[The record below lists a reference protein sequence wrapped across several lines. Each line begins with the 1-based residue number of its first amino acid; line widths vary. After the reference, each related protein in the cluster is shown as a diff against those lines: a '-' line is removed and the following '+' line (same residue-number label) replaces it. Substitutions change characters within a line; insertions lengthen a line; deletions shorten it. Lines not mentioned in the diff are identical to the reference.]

1 MQKSNFQ
8 VIFIGIF
15 IACAVAAIAIFAG
28 FIKLPD
34 KAKTNGPTG
43 AVVMWGTVPS
53 RALGVPLQ
61 EFNNKQSYSLS
72 YIEKNSDT
80 FETDLIEALASG
92 TGPDLFLLP
101 QDSLYRFE
109 NKIIPIPYTNFS
121 AENFRANYAQI
132 TDVLL
137 AKDGILGFPMAVD
150 PLIMYYNPNLLEAK
164 GIPLPPKTWDE
175 VVAIAPKLTV
185 KTNAGIVSKASIGL
199 GEYTNIDNAKAII
212 SALFLQA
219 GSPIVSRDISGTY
232 TPKLLGTGSTNDAL
246 RFYMSFSDT
255 SNPVYTWNK
264 SLRSSRDMFVAG
276 DLAMYLGFASELP
289 TIARL
294 NPNLKFYVSQFPQAK
309 DGLPSNFGRLYS
321 VVISKSSKNLNGAYG
336 VAGLF
341 AASPVADA
349 MTQSLS
355 MTPVLRTKLAAKPQ
369 TTFGPILYDQAL
381 VARTWIDPNAAATD
395 TLFKTMIAD
404 VTSGR
409 SAVEQAISMVQAG
422 LQSIFYPR

>member
-28 FIKLPD
+28 FIKIPD
-34 KAKTNGPTG
+34 KTKTAGPTG

-53 RALGVPLQ
+53 RALGLSLQ
-61 EFNNKQSYSLS
+61 EFNNKKSYAFS
-72 YIEKNSDT
+72 YVEKNSDT

-121 AENFRANYAQI
+121 AETFRANYAQI
-132 TDVLL
+132 ADVLL
-137 AKDGILGFPMAVD
+137 AKDGILGFPIAVD

-164 GIPLPPKTWDE
+164 GISLPPKTWDD
-175 VVAIAPKLTV
+175 VVAIAPRLTV
-185 KTNAGIVSKASIGL
+185 KTNAGVVSKASIGL

-212 SALFLQA
+212 SALFIQA
-219 GSPIVSRDISGTY
+219 GSPIVSRDIAGTYAPKLIGSGT
-232 TPKLLGTGSTNDAL
+232 TTDAL

-255 SNPVYTWNK
+255 TNPVYTWNK

-294 NPNLKFYVSQFPQAK
+294 NPNLKFFVSSFPQAK
-309 DGLPSNFGRLYS
+309 DSFPSDFGRLYT
-321 VVISKSSKNLNGAYG
+321 VVVSKSSKNLNGAYG
-336 VAGLF
+336 VAGLL
-341 AASPVADA
+341 AASPVADV

-355 MTPVLRTKLAAKPQ
+355 MTPVLRTKLALKPQ
-369 TTFGPILYDQAL
+369 TTFGPVIYDQAL
-381 VARTWIDPNAAATD
+381 VARTWIDPNVTASD
-395 TLFKTMIAD
+395 VLFKIMISD
-404 VTSGR
+404 VSSGR
-409 SAVEQAISMVQAG
+409 FAVEQAISTVQAG

>member
-1 MQKSNFQ
+1 MKKSNFQ
-8 VIFIGIF
+8 NIFIGIF

-28 FIKLPD
+28 FIKLP
-34 KAKTNGPTG
+34 AKSKTVGPTG
-43 AVVMWGTVPS
+43 TVVMWGTVPS
-53 RALGVPLQ
+53 RALGVALQ
-61 EFNNKQSYSLS
+61 AFNNKQSYSFS

-101 QDSLYRFE
+101 ENSLYRFE
-109 NKIIPIPYTNFS
+109 NKTIPIPYANLS
-121 AENFRANYAQI
+121 VDIFRANYAQI
-132 TDVLL
+132 ADVLL
-137 AKDGILGFPMAVD
+137 AKNGVLGFPMAID

-164 GIPLPPKTWDE
+164 GISLPPKTWDD

-199 GEYTNIDNAKAII
+199 GEYTNIENAKAII
-212 SALFLQA
+212 SALFMQA
-219 GSPIVSRDISGTY
+219 GSPIVSRDSAGTY
-232 TPKLLGTGSTNDAL
+232 TPKLLGFGATTDAL
-246 RFYMSFSDT
+246 RFYMSFSDA

-294 NPNLKFYVSQFPQAK
+294 NPNLKFFVSSFPQSQ
-309 DGLPSNFGRLYS
+309 DGLHSGFGRLYS
-321 VVISKSSKNLNGAYG
+321 IVISKSSKNLTGAYG

-355 MTPVLRTKLAAKPQ
+355 MTPVLRTKLAVKPQ
-369 TTFGPILYDQAL
+369 TTFGPIIYDQAL
-381 VARTWIDPNAAATD
+381 VARTWIDPDTTASD
-395 TLFKTMIAD
+395 TLFKTMVAD
-404 VTSGR
+404 ITSGR
-409 SAVEQAISMVQAG
+409 TAIDQAISTVQTG